1 MKHTCFVSLT
11 FFFRDEFLL
20 LKKHMFDK
28 LKVPQR
34 SYLKVPVLFMTATA
48 NMAIL
53 KRLSRYR
60 NLLHTDGMLQSQG
73 GPLGPLR
80 GRFPL

>member
-34 SYLKVPVLFMTATA
+34 SYLKVSVLFMTATA

-53 KRLSRYR
+53 KRLSGITGLTFKPQPR
-60 NLLHTDGMLQSQG
+60 LLASRPGHA
-73 GPLGPLR
+73 
-80 GRFPL
+80 